1 MGVVFMGGFGWLQRD
16 AKIHAKPPAG
26 LWGAPLLGITFGLGW
41 APCIGPTYSA
51 VQLLSLSGGSSAA
64 KGAFLAFVYSLGLG
78 IPFLLIALAVRRGI
92 GVMSFFRKHRLAIQR
107 TGGGHPDPARHPDG
121 QRCVGHLG
129 LRVAVLVPNRCEI
142 ADLMSERVN
151 EKKKSPKPEAV
162 LPTLG
167 PLGMLRWAWTQLTS
181 MRTAL
186 FLLLL
191 LAVAAVPGSLFPQ
204 RPANPAIVTQ
214 YIKDHPDYGKILDS
228 LQLYDVYSSA
238 WFSAIYILLFI
249 SLIGCVIPRAI
260 AHYKAMRSQPPRT
273 PARLSRLPEYGTLVI
288 PADAGIP
295 ASAAITDA
303 AELLKKRGYR
313 VDVRDRDGARPVL
326 GCRARLPEGSRQP
339 RLPHLAD
346 RRAGLGGGRRPLRLQ
361 RAADPGGGRHV
372 RQHPGR
378 LRPVHAR
385 APISRAASSSPI
397 RSSWTS
403 STSRFDRESKGKFGQ
418 PIDFTADVTTKENPD
433 APAKKEVLK
442 VNDPLSL
449 GGTSMYLTGN
459 GYAPVVTVRD
469 GAGNVAMQGPVVAKL
484 QGENYYSSV
493 VIKVPDAKP
502 EQLAFAGFFLPTAFV
517 TDKGVSF
524 SGDPELINPQLTLNS
539 YFGDLGLD
547 AGSPQNVFELDVKK
561 LTPLNA
567 RNLATKGIVLAP
579 GSSYTLP
586 NGKGSISFDG
596 VKRYIGVDIHHNP
609 GQLYALIFALLAVAG
624 LVTSLYVNRRRVWV
638 RTGTH
643 EDGRT
648 MVEYG
653 LLARGEDHRLAGEAA
668 AIRKLLSD
676 EWLLGEDAT
685 TGSQPAPSSNS
696 G

>member
-1 MGVVFMGGFGWLQRD
+1 
-16 AKIHAKPPAG
+16 
-26 LWGAPLLGITFGLGW
+26 
-41 APCIGPTYSA
+41 
-51 VQLLSLSGGSSAA
+51 
-64 KGAFLAFVYSLGLG
+64 
-78 IPFLLIALAVRRGI
+78 
-92 GVMSFFRKHRLAIQR
+92 
-107 TGGGHPDPARHPDG
+107 
-121 QRCVGHLG
+121 
-129 LRVAVLVPNRCEI
+129 
-142 ADLMSERVN
+142 MSERVN
-151 EKKKSPKPEAV
+151 VPKKSPAPGSTPDAAGTASPPGTASPLAAAVSAAKAEAV

-186 FLLLL
+186 FLLLM

-204 RPANPAIVTQ
+204 RPANPSIVTQ
-214 YIKDHPDYGKILDS
+214 YIKDHPDYGKLLDS

-249 SLIGCVIPRAI
+249 SLIGCVVPRAI

-295 ASAAITDA
+295 ASSAITDA
-303 AELLKKRGYR
+303 AGLLKKRGYR
-313 VDVRDRDGARPVL
+313 VDVRNHDGARPSLGAERGFLREVGNLVFHSALIGVL
-326 GCRARLPEGSRQP
+326 ISVAAGGLFGYSGQRILVEGDTFVNTLVGYDQFTPGTNFQSSQLQP
-339 RLPHLAD
+339 YSVQLDKFR
-346 RRAGLGGGRRPLRLQ
+346 
-361 RAADPGGGRHV
+361 
-372 RQHPGR
+372 
-378 LRPVHAR
+378 
-385 APISRAASSSPI
+385 I
-397 RSSWTS
+397 T
-403 STSRFDRESKGKFGQ
+403 FDRESKGKFGQ
-418 PIDFTADVTTKENPD
+418 PIDFTADVTTKETPD

-469 GAGNVAMQGPVVAKL
+469 GSGNVAMQGPVVAKL
-484 QGENYYSSV
+484 QGDNYYSSI

-517 TDKGVSF
+517 TEKGVSF
-524 SGDPELINPQLTLNS
+524 SGDPELINPQLSLNS
-539 YFGDLGLD
+539 YYGDLGLND
-547 AGSPQNVFELDVKK
+547 GSPQNVFELDVKK

-567 RNLATKGIVLAP
+567 RNLDTKGITLAP
-579 GSSYTLP
+579 GASYTLP
-586 NGKGSISFDG
+586 DGKGSISFDG
-596 VKRYIGVDIHHNP
+596 VKRYVGVDIHHNP
-609 GQLYALIFALLAVAG
+609 GQLFALIFALVAVAG

-653 LLARGEDHRLAGEAA
+653 LLARGEDHRLAGEAK
-668 AIRKLLSD
+668 AIRSLLAGAWALD
-676 EWLLGEDAT
+676 EDTVSPDDAPPASAPASAAPASA
-685 TGSQPAPSSNS
+685 SQPAPSRGADNGRADTGAPGAAVAQSS
-696 G
+696 LEHSAADFIQSTAGSPESKKDQ